1 MAELSS
7 NVSGAGVQ
15 HGPDLSCA
23 SAAVTVRRGS
33 FVQHGYPA
41 ALDFDDVGDTRPN
54 HDHERGA
61 AFEDVSPL
69 GWVP

>member
-1 MAELSS
+1 
-7 NVSGAGVQ
+7 
-15 HGPDLSCA
+15 
-23 SAAVTVRRGS
+23 VTVRRGS